1 MAGRDAAVEAQMV
14 LEDLLPRLDLIIT
27 MIVMNSF
34 DTFVNHDDLDKHD
47 TMMSSFDGDN
57 HFICAHN
64 FVSK

>member
-1 MAGRDAAVEAQMV
+1 MV

-47 TMMSSFDGDN
+47 TMMSSFDGDD